1 MTKEELLLYFKDVE
15 QVDGSAPDLLKKYP
29 SIASVEK
36 YYLPEGCSPSSVY
49 IVTVHC
55 GDSIGR
61 RVPREDFGL
70 SNNQAC
76 EGEWLCHEHG
86 GWWRIFTDE
95 EVKNMTKADIIK
107 LYMTEIKIPLGY
119 TIPQALALFLEE
131 MKKDS
136 GRSYYGQYH
145 GIDLFSGDTV
155 DMAVERLKGERK
167 VV

>member
-1 MTKEELLLYFKDVE
+1 MNT
-15 QVDGSAPDLLKKYP
+15 
-29 SIASVEK
+29 EK
-36 YYLPEGCSPSSVY
+36 RVVSQQQKTCRCPLD
-49 IVTVHC
+49 HC
-55 GDSIGR
+55 
-61 RVPREDFGL
+61 P
-70 SNNQAC
+70 
-76 EGEWLCHEHG
+76 
-86 GWWRIFTDE
+86 
-95 EVKNMTKADIIK
+95 KADIIK
-107 LYMTEIKIPLGY
+107 LYMTEIKIPIGY